1 MQHEWEANSHGM
13 FRNMFGMLNWTGN
26 FSAVMISAVIL
37 LIKKKS
43 MWNGVLYGPLKRL
56 TP

>member
-1 MQHEWEANSHGM
+1 M